1 MKIEFLSVNTALY
14 AQISYHSRFQI
25 KTLQA
30 SSQIPPG
37 SPVIDGPP
45 VIVFNSQIT
54 LTCTSSRGQP
64 TPTVRWFKD
73 DTEITTGI
81 STTTSGTAVTTSLT
95 FTATKDY
102 HLEVVEC
109 QAENGVLQNP
119 LTTTKYMEVH
129 FSPESPTLTG
139 PTTLTPGQQGI
150 WTCVSANGY
159 PAGVMSMRNENKNT
173 QFTTE
178 FTSNSVLDQK
188 SYDVTGTLIW
198 SPVIVNNG
206 DTICCDVTHTTTS
219 TTPQK
224 ICRIITV
231 SQPIA
236 INAPVNQYTPTLQ
249 TTLTLLCDVTQ
260 GTASQIIWIKDNQ
273 SDGGNYV
280 CRGIDAVTGNIVNTD
295 TINVNPVG
303 TPPITSIPQPSYT
316 QISGQQIILGCT
328 VNSPNSPLQEVQ
340 WTFTNNQGQTTD
352 PISISNSN
360 GKYSGSSVNSPSLTI
375 NSVAS
380 TDQGVYSCKARN
392 SVGTSTN
399 NPTTSLTVTGSV
411 PVVQI
416 NPSTYT
422 ATYGS
427 QVVINCNIVSASP
440 AATQVYWQ
448 RSSNNQ
454 ILRIDNGDQGYQGS
468 TTSTPSLIINFVNTA
483 NAGVYTCF
491 ASNAVGTGTSNL
503 GTVKV
508 TGGVPVV
515 QINPSTYTAT
525 YGSQVVINCNI
536 VSASPAATQVYWQRS
551 SNNQILRIDNGDQGY
566 EGSTT
571 STPSL
576 IINFVNTANAGV
588 YTCFASN
595 AVGTGTSNL
604 GTVKVTGGVP
614 VVQINPSTYTATY
627 GSQVVIN
634 CNIVSAS
641 PAATQVYWQR
651 SSNNQILRIDNGDQ
665 GYEGSTT
672 STPSL
677 IINFVNT
684 ANAGVYTCFASNAV
698 GTGTSNLGTVKVT
711 GAVPTTNVEPRQ
723 YTATVGDAS
732 FQIQCLV
739 TATPGA
745 TSWYWTFQPVGGSQQ
760 TIAQGTND
768 NQYTVDN
775 SGTNPHLTIKSIA
788 LNEAGIYTCYATN
801 AAGTSDSANNPSG
814 LDITVSRSTYS
825 AIAGDS
831 IVTILCKINGTPPAI
846 AWEWT
851 KTSIAGGNLEII
863 SQGKNNA
870 RRQVV
875 SSETKPNLNIY
886 SITENDEGIYRCR
899 ASNREQQ
906 YISDPITLKVQEESL
921 RKVPGEPQTNNTLEI
936 EEGKT
941 VILSCS
947 SFGGNPAP
955 SVVWL
960 KDNILTSTGTNS
972 SVFGNV
978 TTTTLTFVATSHDN
992 LEVYECQA
1000 DNGFLQRPL
1009 VKTTYLVFSSS
1020 NKPPGQPMITGSQR
1034 YDLGDTVT
1042 LSCSSTGG
1050 NPLPTVN
1057 WLRDDNVITTG
1068 ISRFSGSEVTRTTL
1082 TFVAGLEDH
1091 LEVFECQA
1099 HNDYLQ
1105 NPLASTT
1112 YIELYFAPRVPTLT
1126 GPSTLISGSSGKWTC
1141 SAANGYPAPTLSM
1154 RIQDRQYTNEITVL
1168 QSYDIIDKSYTVAGT
1183 LNLVPSIDKTGQDLC
1198 CDVIYLF
1205 GNNDP
1210 QSTCLQ
1216 LTINDEDEDNIIIY
1230 VVIGIL
1236 AMVVLFVV
1244 LLVVMIRHRRGMFTK
1259 FLLYIFTIN
1268 NMIAY
1273 YHILKETLFYL
1284 IF

>member
-1 MKIEFLSVNTALY
+1 MRARACLVQVDDQCHDGAKTAAMKRDEKHVQDLIIYTTENMTNPLDADN
-14 AQISYHSRFQI
+14 QPP
-25 KTLQA
+25 

-37 SPVIDGPP
+37 PPVIDGPQ
-45 VIVFNSQIT
+45 VIVLNSQIT
-54 LTCTSSRGQP
+54 LTCTSARGDP
-64 TPTVRWFKD
+64 PPTVKWFKD
-73 DTEITTGI
+73 DTEITTGV
-81 STTTSGTAVTTSLT
+81 STTTAGTAVTTSLT

-119 LTTTKYMEVH
+119 LTTTKYIEVQ
-129 FSPESPTLTG
+129 FSPQAPTLTG

-159 PAGVMSMRNENKNT
+159 PAGVMSMRNQNKNT

-178 FTSNSVLDQK
+178 FTSSSVLDQK

-219 TTPQK
+219 TTPQTV
-224 ICRIITV
+224 CRQITV

-260 GTASQIIWIKDNQ
+260 GTASQIIWIKDNVQLNIGTNSRLTGGTVATESLTITNVQQ

-303 TPPITSIPQPSYT
+303 TPPITSIPQSSYT

-352 PISISNSN
+352 PISVSNSN

-392 SVGTSTN
+392 AVGTSTN

-468 TTSTPSLIINFVNTA
+468 TTSTPSLTINFVTTA

-491 ASNAVGTGTSNL
+491 ATNVVGTGISNL
-503 GTVKV
+503 GTVTV
-508 TGGVPVV
+508 TGGLLSVFV
-515 QINPSTYTAT
+515 NPQNQSVTNGNQQRITCTVSGTPSAQNIAWLFTAAGSSQQTQLNTANSQKYSLGTTQDPFLTVLNFQPSDSGTYVCRATNAAGSTSSNPGSTLLDITAPTTSVEPRQYTAT
-525 YGSQVVINCNI
+525 VGDASFQIQCLVTATPGATSWYWTFQPVGGSQQTIAQGTND
-536 VSASPAATQVYWQRS
+536 
-551 SNNQILRIDNGDQGY
+551 NQYTVDNSGTNPY
-566 EGSTT
+566 LTVKSIALNE
-571 STPSL
+571 
-576 IINFVNTANAGV
+576 AGI
-588 YTCFASN
+588 YTCYATNS
-595 AVGTGTSNL
+595 AGTSDGAN
-604 GTVKVTGGVP
+604 
-614 VVQINPSTYTATY
+614 NPSSRHTLT
-627 GSQVVIN
+627 
-634 CNIVSAS
+634 
-641 PAATQVYWQR
+641 
-651 SSNNQILRIDNGDQ
+651 
-665 GYEGSTT
+665 
-672 STPSL
+672 
-677 IINFVNT
+677 
-684 ANAGVYTCFASNAV
+684 
-698 GTGTSNLGTVKVT
+698 VT

-801 AAGTSDSANNPSG
+801 AAGTSDSANNPS
-814 LDITVSRSTYS
+814 SRH
-825 AIAGDS
+825 
-831 IVTILCKINGTPPAI
+831 
-846 AWEWT
+846 
-851 KTSIAGGNLEII
+851 
-863 SQGKNNA
+863 
-870 RRQVV
+870 
-875 SSETKPNLNIY
+875 
-886 SITENDEGIYRCR
+886 
-899 ASNREQQ
+899 
-906 YISDPITLKVQEESL
+906 
-921 RKVPGEPQTNNTLEI
+921 
-936 EEGKT
+936 
-941 VILSCS
+941 
-947 SFGGNPAP
+947 
-955 SVVWL
+955 
-960 KDNILTSTGTNS
+960 
-972 SVFGNV
+972 
-978 TTTTLTFVATSHDN
+978 TLTVTGA
-992 LEVYECQA
+992 V
-1000 DNGFLQRPL
+1000 P
-1009 VKTTYLVFSSS
+1009 TTYVE
-1020 NKPPGQPMITGSQR
+1020 P
-1034 YDLGDTVT
+1034 
-1042 LSCSSTGG
+1042 
-1050 NPLPTVN
+1050 
-1057 WLRDDNVITTG
+1057 
-1068 ISRFSGSEVTRTTL
+1068 
-1082 TFVAGLEDH
+1082 
-1091 LEVFECQA
+1091 
-1099 HNDYLQ
+1099 
-1105 NPLASTT
+1105 
-1112 YIELYFAPRVPTLT
+1112 
-1126 GPSTLISGSSGKWTC
+1126 
-1141 SAANGYPAPTLSM
+1141 
-1154 RIQDRQYTNEITVL
+1154 RQYTATVGDASFQIQCL
-1168 QSYDIIDKSYTVAGT
+1168 VTATPGATSWYWTFQPVGGSQQTVFQGTNDNQYTVDNSGTNPYLTIKSIALNEAGIYTCYATNSAGT
-1183 LNLVPSIDKTGQDLC
+1183 SDGANNPSSRHTLTVTGIQCLVTATPGATSWYWTFQPVGGSQQTIAQGT
-1198 CDVIYLF
+1198 
-1205 GNNDP
+1205 NDNQYTVDNSGTNP
-1210 QSTCLQ
+1210 Y
-1216 LTINDEDEDNIIIY
+1216 LTIKSIALNEAGIY
-1230 VVIGIL
+1230 TCYATNSAGTSDG
-1236 AMVVLFVV
+1236 A
-1244 LLVVMIRHRRGMFTK
+1244 
-1259 FLLYIFTIN
+1259 N
-1268 NMIAY
+1268 NPSSR
-1273 YHILKETLFYL
+1273 HILTVTGG
-1284 IF
+1284 